1 MTKKGKICI
10 FGASSGRI
18 ESTYTDEAYKLG
30 TLMAES
36 GWDCVCGA
44 GRNGLMRAVS
54 DGVLDAGG
62 AVTGIIPKFMVDNG
76 WDYDRLTET
85 IITPDMHTR
94 KESMAEIADAFI
106 ALPGG
111 CGTIEELMEIYT
123 WRQLGIVEKPIVVL
137 NTIGYYDPLLKMV
150 ERCST
155 LGFIKQSHR
164 CLWKIAATPKEAIAS
179 VERQLEKGILPVE
192 SKY

>member
-1 MTKKGKICI
+1 MTQKGKICI

-18 ESTYTDEAYKLG
+18 ESTYADEAYKLG
-30 TLMAES
+30 QLMAEN
-36 GWDCVCGA
+36 GWGCVCGA
-44 GRNGLMRAVS
+44 GREGLMRAVS
-54 DGVLDAGG
+54 DGALDAGG
-62 AVTGIIPKFMVDNG
+62 TVTGVIPKFMVDNG
-76 WDYDRLTET
+76 WEYDRLSET
-85 IITPDMHTR
+85 IITADMHSR
-94 KESMAEIADAFI
+94 KETMAELADAFI

-137 NTIGYYDPLLKMV
+137 NTIGYYAPLIKMV

-155 LGFIKQSHR
+155 LGFIKQSHEY
-164 CLWKIAATPKEAIAS
+164 LWDIAATPKEAIAS
-179 VERQLEKGILPVE
+179 VERQLKSGISHAE